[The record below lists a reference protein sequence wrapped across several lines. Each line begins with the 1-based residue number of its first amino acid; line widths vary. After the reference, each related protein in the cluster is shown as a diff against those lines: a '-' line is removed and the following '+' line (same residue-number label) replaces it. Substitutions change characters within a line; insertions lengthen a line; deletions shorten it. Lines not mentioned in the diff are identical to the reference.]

1 MLLEWNKGLIRK
13 ADRSTGS
20 TPLHF
25 AASWGKHEVIS
36 LLLAADPSAA
46 YQPDKN
52 GSFPIHVAAF
62 ANKVEAIS
70 VLLDTRRDCVELCD
84 AMGKTFL
91 HVAVEED
98 SPSVVKYAC
107 MLQGHGFSASSFI
120 NMQDDGGN
128 TALHFAVEKGALA
141 IFNQLIKNRLVMLDV
156 TNNKGQTPLDLSWTT
171 MPSGVY
177 YGFVSI
183 CSCFMHAY
191 VNLSVVLIYM
201 HIVPL
206 TCTDQVLLVCFFL
219 YRTLEL

>member
-1 MLLEWNKGLIRK
+1 
-13 ADRSTGS
+13 
-20 TPLHF
+20 
-25 AASWGKHEVIS
+25 
-36 LLLAADPSAA
+36 
-46 YQPDKN
+46 
-52 GSFPIHVAAF
+52 
-62 ANKVEAIS
+62 
-70 VLLDTRRDCVELCD
+70 
-84 AMGKTFL
+84 
-91 HVAVEED
+91 
-98 SPSVVKYAC
+98 

-128 TALHFAVEKGALA
+128 TALHFAVEKGGLA